1 MTLQN
6 CIFCVV
12 LLAISVTA
20 VPLLEGRD
28 QQKEVSRT
36 FDDALKQSMTASL
49 MFTLIIIGL
58 IVLIME
64 LYQALFDQ
72 IELKTLGNYDYN
84 YEEYDYDYDY
94 DYASEKSS
102 YSSYSSRSLKDS
114 LTNLVLNSID
124 PVNKSFS
131 FMEIDEEVCRNK
143 AVCEVSSIPWIA
155 TFVRYMSPTVRGLE
169 KYKEAVDAG
178 EALED
183 CSLLFAECKD
193 TLL

>member
-36 FDDALKQSMTASL
+36 FDEGGDGSVSVNVARVIT
-49 MFTLIIIGL
+49 
-58 IVLIME
+58 
-64 LYQALFDQ
+64 
-72 IELKTLGNYDYN
+72 KTL
-84 YEEYDYDYDY
+84 
-94 DYASEKSS
+94 
-102 YSSYSSRSLKDS
+102 
-114 LTNLVLNSID
+114 LVLGAAQVIYVLADDYILMPLGIDLNIRRKRRNFNEGWSFEEEMLRNVIDSID